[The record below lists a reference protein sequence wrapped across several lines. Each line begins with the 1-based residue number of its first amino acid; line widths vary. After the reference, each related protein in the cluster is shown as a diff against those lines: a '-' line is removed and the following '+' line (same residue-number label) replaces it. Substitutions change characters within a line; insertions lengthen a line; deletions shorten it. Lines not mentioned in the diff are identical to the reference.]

1 MAEDGLSVDV
11 VNRVCGGSR
20 MHASSDGISDGE
32 FTPKS
37 CRSGHGRSDG
47 ARRTRFFAGIMDQM
61 DRASSAVKSCSQ
73 SCRASCRTPS
83 RKRASSKPKDQEE
96 VAELQYHVHSTPVP
110 KLKNL
115 DELRQMH
122 SKLME
127 DAPPPML
134 QPSVSTLGLNT
145 GRERKTSFYRDSE
158 STDFEDSAAAK
169 PLPWLFR
176 WLFERMPRR
185 RSFSSMPLVLR
196 VRAPQNFDRFVIHP
210 YSRWK
215 LSFDILIIACVA
227 YTSFT
232 MPVKITYGI
241 DFLQG
246 LETTIDVLFALDVVL
261 TFFHG
266 YVEMGYPVLSLRACA
281 IRYVR
286 SWFLVDLIASV
297 PFDAFHSGL
306 RSLQLIKTLRLFR
319 VQRLLRK

>member
-1 MAEDGLSVDV
+1 MVEEGLSVDLV
-11 VNRVCGGSR
+11 VGRVGGSR
-20 MHASSDGISDGE
+20 TYASSEDGE

-37 CRSGHGRSDG
+37 CRSGHGRPDG
-47 ARRTRFFAGIMDQM
+47 SRRTHFFAGIIDQM
-61 DRASSAVKSCSQ
+61 ERASSAVRSCSQ

-96 VAELQYHVHSTPVP
+96 ALPELQYHVHSTPVP
-110 KLKNL
+110 KVRNL
-115 DELRQMH
+115 NELRQMH

-134 QPSVSTLGLNT
+134 QPSASTLGTLNT
-145 GRERKTSFYRDSE
+145 GRERKTSFYRESE
-158 STDFEDSAAAK
+158 STDFEDTAAAK

-215 LSFDILIIACVA
+215 LCFDILIICCVA

-246 LETTIDVLFALDVVL
+246 LETTIDVLFALDVIL

-286 SWFLVDLIASV
+286 SWFMVDLIASV